1 VTFFLGNDVITWSS
15 QKQKTVALSSCE
27 AEYIAAAAAAVQG
40 VWLSRLLGELTG
52 LPPAKFSLQI
62 DNKSAIACVK
72 KKSAIAFVTIRF
84 ITIETSTLTP
94 SSTTSEN
101 ASRLDAW
108 RLIMLALKG
117 S

>member
-1 VTFFLGNDVITWSS
+1 
-15 QKQKTVALSSCE
+15 
-27 AEYIAAAAAAVQG
+27 
-40 VWLSRLLGELTG
+40 
-52 LPPAKFSLQI
+52 
-62 DNKSAIACVK
+62 
-72 KKSAIAFVTIRF
+72 
-84 ITIETSTLTP
+84 LTP